1 MARQLI
7 SGAIDCAAMT
17 LILMTGAGLTWLVWH

>member
-7 SGAIDCAAMT
+7 SGAIDCAAMV
-17 LILMTGAGLTWLVWH
+17 LFVVASAGLTWLVWY